1 MPVTIVGSE
10 RSPFVRVC
18 RMFMIQQNITFNFK
32 LLDFVNDEKDA
43 FELSKITPIN
53 KVPLLKDGDQII
65 FDSRVI
71 MDYLS
76 QKVGLPARSLDEEN
90 LVSVIY
96 SCLDTSVI
104 LFLMRKDGFDID
116 APGFFLSRQRARIPN
131 NIKFLTPW
139 AEKLSATNPS
149 DWNYISMSL
158 YSYLFWAQA
167 RDVLNISDYP
177 EMESFMTKF
186 SNAAGV
192 KETSF

>member
-1 MPVTIVGSE
+1 
-10 RSPFVRVC
+10 
-18 RMFMIQQNITFNFK
+18 MIQQNITFNFK